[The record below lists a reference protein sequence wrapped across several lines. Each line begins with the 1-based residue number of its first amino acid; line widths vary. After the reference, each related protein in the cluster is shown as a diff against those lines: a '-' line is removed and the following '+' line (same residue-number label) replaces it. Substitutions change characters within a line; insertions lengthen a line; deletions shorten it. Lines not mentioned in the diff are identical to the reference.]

1 MPSVMEAQEKQDV
14 QALFVRRIVIFL
26 ICALAA
32 QAIFIALCIFWQAD
46 VFTSNK
52 RVSVFPNNLLIAMV
66 IGYAVQFSAVIVAIT
81 RLVQGSNKS
90 TDSHGTTSAPSRQPK
105 MSNPYL
111 PPGY

>member
-1 MPSVMEAQEKQDV
+1 MEAQEKQDV
-14 QALFVRRIVIFL
+14 QALFVRRMVVFL
-26 ICALAA
+26 VCALAA

-66 IGYAVQFSAVIVAIT
+66 IGYAIQFSSVVIAT
-81 RLVQGSNKS
+81 ARLLQRMTHDTSS
-90 TDSHGTTSAPSRQPK
+90 SHESKQPARQPK